1 MSKYLNPKVD
11 LTFKKVFGQHENLV
25 KSLLNALLPLPAG
38 RFIKEVSYLTPEQIP
53 ENPAKKYSIV
63 DVKCKDNENRIFI
76 VEMQT
81 YWNNAYFV
89 RTLHNTAKVYSSQ
102 LEKSQDFKDLK
113 SVYALSIVDDN
124 AFSKFKD
131 TDEYIQEYYVI
142 NKNHPKDI
150 HDDLALIFVELPKYK
165 PVDKGQRAIKDLW
178 MKYFTEIDERT
189 QEADDDLLEN
199 PEIAEA
205 LDIVKRSAYTDA
217 ELASYEKSR
226 LDEITERSAMSQ
238 SREEGKAEGIAEERA
253 KAHEEKIEM
262 ARKMKSMQIPIDQI
276 LSITGLSAD
285 EI

>member
-38 RFIKEVSYLTPEQIP
+38 RFIEEVSYLTPEQIP

-81 YWNNAYFV
+81 YWNNAFFV
-89 RTLHNTAKVYSSQ
+89 RTLHNTTKVYSSQ
-102 LEKSQDFKDLK
+102 LEMALDFKDLK
-113 SVYALSIVDDN
+113 SVYALSIVDDH
-124 AFSKFKD
+124 AFSKYKN

-142 NKNHPKDI
+142 NKNHPTDI

-165 PVDKGQRAIKDLW
+165 PVDKGQRALKDLW
-178 MKYFTEIDERT
+178 MKYFTEIDEST
-189 QEADDDLLEN
+189 QEADDDLLDN
-199 PEIAEA
+199 PDIAEA
-205 LDIVKRSAYTDA
+205 LDIVKRSAYTEA
-217 ELASYEKSR
+217 ELAAYEKSK

-238 SREEGKAEGIAEERA
+238 SREEGKAEAEA
-253 KAHEEKIEM
+253 QAHAEKIEM
-262 ARKMKSMQIPIDQI
+262 ARKMKADGMPLDLI
-276 LSITGLSAD
+276 LKYTGLRTE